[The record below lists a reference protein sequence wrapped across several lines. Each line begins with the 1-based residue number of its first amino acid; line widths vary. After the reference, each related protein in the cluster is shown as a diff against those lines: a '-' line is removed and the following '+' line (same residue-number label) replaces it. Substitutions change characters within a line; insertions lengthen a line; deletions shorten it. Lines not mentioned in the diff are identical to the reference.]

1 MFVILTQIKQ
11 PMHKYFK
18 LIFRMYVMAGCFIL
32 LNYCVV
38 QGQTLPEN
46 GKFLTYH
53 KNGKVAEK
61 GFYLQNQKHRIWY
74 FYNEFGVVIKKERWK
89 SGKLMWQIFYEK
101 GKVTKTIDKD
111 GKVTERPACGC

>member
-18 LIFRMYVMAGCFIL
+18 LIFRRYAIVCCL
-32 LNYCVV
+32 LLPYSCVV
-38 QGQTLPEN
+38 WGQTPPEN
-46 GKFLTYH
+46 GKFLTFH

-61 GFYLQNQKHRIWY
+61 GYYLQSQKHRVWY
-74 FYNEFGVVIKKERWK
+74 FYNEHGMVVKKERWK
-89 SGKLMWQIFYEK
+89 AGILIWQIFYEK

-111 GKVTERPACGC
+111 GKVTERPPCGC